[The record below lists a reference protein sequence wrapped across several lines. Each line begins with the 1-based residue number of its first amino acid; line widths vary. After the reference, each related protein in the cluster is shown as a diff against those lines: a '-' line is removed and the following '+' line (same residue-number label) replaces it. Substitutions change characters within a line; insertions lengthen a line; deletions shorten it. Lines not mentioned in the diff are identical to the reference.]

1 MKKIT
6 SLSKHAE
13 QRSQQRAVREMDR
26 RFLDMFGDEEYAGN
40 GCYRLFMSDLELD
53 SLVLQGEISRQRAD
67 KIKCKIKIQDRD
79 TDVTVANNC
88 GSRKNNYKKWR
99 NGRPCMW
106 FRGKRIMSIG

>member
-40 GCYRLFMSDLELD
+40 GCYRLFMSDSELD

-67 KIKCKIKIQDRD
+67 KIKRKIKIQDRD
-79 TDVTVANNC
+79 TDVTVVNNC

-106 FRGKRIMSIG
+106 FRGKRVMSIG